1 MPPTPTF
8 AGRRQAIRADGSN
21 LVTAE
26 RFTPDSRLLRI
37 VKPNVDGL
45 RLVDWA
51 REHAALVESWLL
63 DNGAVLWRGFAV
75 PALEDFRQLLAAV
88 AGELLEYRERSSPRH
103 QVSDRIYTSTDY
115 PPQRPILF
123 HNENSYQRRWPLRIA
138 FHCVTSPLQGGET
151 PIADVR
157 RVLARI
163 PTALRERFEQHGVL
177 YVRHFRGGLG
187 HSWQQA
193 FQTDDRAVV
202 ESYCREAGLDCE
214 WHPGDR
220 LTTRARRPA
229 VATHPQTGEPVWFNH
244 AAFFHSSSLDA
255 ATREALLAEVGEGEL
270 PNQTFYGDGTDI
282 DPADVEILRQAYRQ
296 EAVTFPWRTGD
307 VLLLDNML
315 TAHAREPFSGPRQI
329 LVGMARLYPNG

>member
-8 AGRRQAIRADGSN
+8 AGRRQAIRADGTN

-51 REHAALVESWLL
+51 RE
-63 DNGAVLWRGFAV
+63 
-75 PALEDFRQLLAAV
+75 
-88 AGELLEYRERSSPRH
+88 
-103 QVSDRIYTSTDY
+103 
-115 PPQRPILF
+115 
-123 HNENSYQRRWPLRIA
+123 
-138 FHCVTSPLQGGET
+138 
-151 PIADVR
+151 
-157 RVLARI
+157 
-163 PTALRERFEQHGVL
+163 
-177 YVRHFRGGLG
+177 
-187 HSWQQA
+187 
-193 FQTDDRAVV
+193 
-202 ESYCREAGLDCE
+202 LDCE

-244 AAFFHSSSLDA
+244 AAFFHSSSLDP

-329 LVGMARLYPNG
+329 LVGMARPHPNG